1 MDDDGLGLPPAGTP
15 EGIGVGN
22 TRSRLHMLFGDAA
35 QFELRAIPGGGTR
48 AEVRL
53 PFAEHVA

>member
-1 MDDDGLGLPPAGTP
+1 
-15 EGIGVGN
+15 
-22 TRSRLHMLFGDAA
+22 MLFGDAA
-35 QFELRAIPGGGTR
+35 QLELRPIPGGGTR